1 MTKMT
6 TEEAFVKVLQKHGI
20 ENAFGIIGSAFMP
33 ISDLFPKAGI
43 TFWDV
48 AHETNGGLI
57 ADGYTRA
64 TGKMSMVIA
73 QNGPGIT
80 GLVTPIKTAF
90 WNHTPLLLVT
100 PQAANKTMGQGG
112 FQEVEQM
119 NLFKDMVCYQEEV
132 RDPSRMAETLNRVIE
147 KAFRGSAPAQ
157 INIPRD
163 YWTQVIDI
171 EIPPI
176 VKFEKQGGGKD
187 AINRGAKLLSEAKFP
202 VILSGAGVVIGDAI
216 EDCKKLAEKLDAPV
230 CNGYQHN
237 DSFPGNHD
245 LAVGP
250 LGYNGS
256 KAAMEIISKADVVL
270 ALGTRLNPF
279 STLPCYGMEYWPKN
293 ASIIQVDINADR
305 IGLTKKVT
313 VGICGDAKMVSQ
325 QLLEKL
331 SSNAGDNGREDR
343 KNLIHKTKSAWLQT
357 LTGLDHEEDDPG
369 TVWNKE
375 ARERD
380 KDRMSP
386 RQAWRAIQVAMPED
400 VIISSDIGNNCA
412 IGNAYP
418 TFKKGRKYLSPGL
431 FGPCGYGFPSILG
444 AKIGCPSIPV
454 IGFAGDGAFGI
465 SMNEMSSCA
474 RKEWP
479 AITMVIFRNYQ
490 WGAEK
495 RNSILW
501 YDDNFIGTEL
511 DLNLSYSKVAEACGL
526 KGITVKTVE
535 ETTKAI
541 KESCEDQKKGITT
554 FIEVILNQELG
565 EPFRR
570 DAMKKPVKVA
580 GINRKDM
587 KPQKSLI
594 N

>member
-6 TEEAFVKVLQKHGI
+6 TEEAFVKVLQMHGI

-57 ADGYTRA
+57 ADGYSRA

-80 GLVTPIKTAF
+80 GLVTPIKTAY

-132 RDPSRMAETLNRVIE
+132 RDPTRMAEVLNRVIE

-157 INIPRD
+157 INVPRD
-163 YWTQVIDI
+163 YWTHVIDI
-171 EIPPI
+171 ELPPI
-176 VKFEKQGGGKD
+176 IRFERQGGGKE
-187 AINRGAKLLSEAKFP
+187 AIDKAAKLLSDAKFP

-237 DSFPGNHD
+237 DSFPGSHL

-256 KAAMEIISKADVVL
+256 KAAMELISKADVVL

-279 STLPCYGMEYWPKN
+279 STLPGYGIDYWPKE
-293 ASIIQVDINADR
+293 ATIIQVDVNPDR

-313 VGICGDAKMVSQ
+313 VGICGDAKMVAQ

-331 SSNAGDNGREDR
+331 SPDAGDRGREDR
-343 KNLIHKTKSAWLQT
+343 KNLIHQTKSSWLQN
-357 LTGLDHEEDDPG
+357 LTSLDHEDDDPG

-380 KDRMSP
+380 SDRMSP
-386 RQAWRAIQVAMPED
+386 RQAWRAIQAGMPEN

-418 TFKKGRKYLSPGL
+418 TFEKGRKYLAPGL

-444 AKIGCPSIPV
+444 AKIGCPEIPV

-501 YDDNFIGTEL
+501 FDDNFVGTEL
-511 DLNLSYSKVAEACGL
+511 DPELSYAKVANACGL
-526 KGITVKTVE
+526 KGVTVKTME
-535 ETTKAI
+535 ETTKTI
-541 KESCEDQKKGITT
+541 KQSCEDQKQGITT
-554 FIEVILNQELG
+554 FIEIILNQELG

-570 DAMKKPVKVA
+570 DAMKKPVKVS
-580 GINRKDM
+580 GINKNDM
-587 KPQKSLI
+587 KPQ
-594 N
+594 

>member
-6 TEEAFVKVLQKHGI
+6 TEEAFIKVLQMHGI
-20 ENAFGIIGSAFMP
+20 EHAFGIIGSAFMP

-57 ADGYTRA
+57 ADGYTRS
-64 TGKMSMVIA
+64 TGKISMVIA

-80 GLVTPIKTAF
+80 GLVTPIKTAY

-132 RDPSRMAETLNRVIE
+132 RDPSRMAEVLNRVIE
-147 KAFRGSAPAQ
+147 KAIRGSAPAQ
-157 INIPRD
+157 INVPRD

-171 EIPPI
+171 ELPPI
-176 VKFEKQGGGKD
+176 VRFERQGGGKD
-187 AINRGAKLLSEAKFP
+187 AIERAAKMLSDAKFP

-216 EDCKKLAEKLDAPV
+216 NECKDLAEKLDAPV

-237 DSFPGNHD
+237 DSFPGSHP

-256 KAAMEIISKADVVL
+256 KAAMQLISKADVVL

-279 STLPCYGMEYWPKN
+279 STLPGYGIDYWPKN
-293 ASIIQVDINADR
+293 ANIIQVDMNPDR

-313 VGICGDAKMVSQ
+313 VGIAGDAKQVAKQ
-325 QLLEKL
+325 ILDKL
-331 SSNAGDNGREDR
+331 SSNAGDSGREER
-343 KNLIHKTKSAWLQT
+343 KNLIHQTKSAWLQT
-357 LTGLDHEEDDPG
+357 LTSLDHEDDDPG

-386 RQAWRAIQVAMPED
+386 RQAWRAIQAAMPED
-400 VIISSDIGNNCA
+400 AIISSDIGNNCA

-418 TFKKGRKYLSPGL
+418 TFEKPRKYLAPGL

-444 AKIGCPSIPV
+444 AKIGCPNTPV

-474 RKEWP
+474 REEWP

-501 YDDNFIGTEL
+501 FDDNFVGTEL
-511 DLNLSYSKVAEACGL
+511 DPELSYAKVANACGL
-526 KGITVKTVE
+526 KGVTAKNME

-541 KESCEDQKKGITT
+541 KQSCEDQKKGITT
-554 FIEVILNQELG
+554 FIEIILNQELG

-570 DAMKKPVKVA
+570 DAMKKPVEVA
-580 GINRKDM
+580 GINKEDM
-587 KPQKSLI
+587 KPQKSAI
-594 N
+594 